1 MEKVISITGKEYA
14 YRDEEPIKGRNTAP
28 CEERNF
34 PDNEMGE
41 DEEISFLKEL
51 LEQEESIQKECMVSQ
66 KITQKHRKCSV
77 SAPHYEVSGISM
89 QALERFAEQVGE
101 KEKELL
107 AILAIYAVTEYEE
120 GELRYQIH
128 SCVFLTTT
136 PPKRDTSGTLRREE
150 HSHRR

>member
-89 QALERFAEQVGE
+89 QALE
-101 KEKELL
+101 
-107 AILAIYAVTEYEE
+107 
-120 GELRYQIH
+120 
-128 SCVFLTTT
+128 
-136 PPKRDTSGTLRREE
+136 
-150 HSHRR
+150 